1 VVFFGGLNPACG
13 GINIHK
19 KKMMIASNTFHFH
32 ISAMKK
38 ICAII
43 FYISILTVT
52 DERTYGQAI
61 NNLQAADSFYVNKNW
76 LTAKIIYQKYLG
88 DTSKNSMIWNR
99 LGFCNQNL
107 GLYSEAV
114 GDYNKSLAN
123 NPNPLVKGSV
133 MSRLAMIYSV
143 MSRTGESTEWL
154 LKATAT
160 GYNALHDLDSLE
172 AFKNLRS
179 ASNFKEIRLKVYEM
193 VYPCSKEPRNHDFD
207 FWIGDWNCYRTG
219 TQILSGTSHV
229 EAMAGG
235 CAVLENYTATQA
247 YSGKSFNF
255 YDTITGK
262 WEQDW
267 IGSGGPSDRQRYIN
281 GEYKNRSMHFTY
293 ETMNANGSKTKGT
306 FIFYNISRDSVRQY
320 QDVTDDSGK
329 IISVT
334 YDLSYLR
341 KN

>member
-1 VVFFGGLNPACG
+1 
-13 GINIHK
+13 
-19 KKMMIASNTFHFH
+19 
-32 ISAMKK
+32 MKK
-38 ICAII
+38 IYGIILYVAI
-43 FYISILTVT
+43 LMATNQK
-52 DERTYGQAI
+52 TYGQLT
-61 NNLQAADSFYVNKNW
+61 NELQRADSFYMNKNW
-76 LTAKIIYQKYLG
+76 GTAKMIYLKYLG

-107 GLYSEAV
+107 GLYADAIA
-114 GDYNKSLAN
+114 DYNKSLAN
-123 NPNPLVKGSV
+123 NPNPLVKGSA
-133 MSRLAMIYSV
+133 MSRLAMVYSIQNKPE
-143 MSRTGESTEWL
+143 ESTGWL

-160 GYNALHDLDSLE
+160 GYNALQDLDSLA

-193 VYPCSKEPRNHDFD
+193 VYPCSREPRNHDFD

-235 CAVLENYTATQA
+235 CAILENYSATQA

-255 YDTITGK
+255 YDTIKGK
-262 WEQDW
+262 WEQNW
-267 IGSGGPSDRQRYIN
+267 IGSGGSSDRQRYYN
-281 GEYKNRSMHFTY
+281 GEYKNGSMHFTY
-293 ETMNANGSKTKGT
+293 EIVNTDGSKTKGT
-306 FIFYNISRDSVRQY
+306 FIFYNISKDSVRQY

-334 YDLSYLR
+334 YDLTYLR

>member
-1 VVFFGGLNPACG
+1 MK
-13 GINIHK
+13 NI
-19 KKMMIASNTFHFH
+19 F
-32 ISAMKK
+32 
-38 ICAII
+38 AII
-43 FYISILTVT
+43 LCLLILTIT
-52 DERTYGQAI
+52 NERSYGQVQDH
-61 NNLQAADSFYVNKNW
+61 LQAADSFYVNKNW
-76 LTAKIIYQKYLG
+76 SAAKLIYQKFLG

-107 GLYSEAV
+107 GLYSDAIV
-114 GDYNKSLAN
+114 DYNKSLSN
-123 NPNPLVKGSV
+123 NPNPLVKGSA
-133 MSRLAMIYSV
+133 MSRLAMVYAITNQP
-143 MSRTGESTEWL
+143 RESTHWL

-160 GYNALHDLDSLE
+160 GYNALHDLDSLD

-179 ASNFKEIRLKVYEM
+179 ASNFQEIRLKVYET

-235 CAVLENYTATQA
+235 CAILENYTATQA
-247 YSGKSFNF
+247 YTGKSFNF

-267 IGSGGPSDRQRYIN
+267 IGSGGPSDRQRYYN
-281 GEYKNRSMHFTY
+281 GEYKNGNMHFTY
-293 ETMNANGSKTKGT
+293 ETTNTNGAKTKGT
-306 FIFYNISRDSVRQY
+306 FIFYHISQDSVRQY
-320 QDVTDDSGK
+320 QDVTDNSGK

-334 YDLSYLR
+334 YDLTYLR

>member
-1 VVFFGGLNPACG
+1 
-13 GINIHK
+13 
-19 KKMMIASNTFHFH
+19 MIDSNTFHFH
-32 ISAMKK
+32 ISAMKQ

-43 FYISILTVT
+43 LYISILTV
-52 DERTYGQAI
+52 
-61 NNLQAADSFYVNKNW
+61 
-76 LTAKIIYQKYLG
+76 
-88 DTSKNSMIWNR
+88 
-99 LGFCNQNL
+99 
-107 GLYSEAV
+107 SEDV
-114 GDYNKSLAN
+114 GDNNKSLAN

-133 MSRLAMIYSV
+133 MSRLAMIYSI
-143 MSRTGESTEWL
+143 MNQTGASTDWL

-207 FWIGDWNCYRTG
+207 FWNGDWNCYRTS

-229 EAMAGG
+229 EAIAGG
-235 CAVLENYTATQA
+235 CAILENYKANQA

-267 IGSGGPSDRQRYIN
+267 IGSGGPSDRQRYMN
-281 GEYKNRSMHFTY
+281 GEKRIHAFH
-293 ETMNANGSKTKGT
+293 
-306 FIFYNISRDSVRQY
+306 
-320 QDVTDDSGK
+320 
-329 IISVT
+329 
-334 YDLSYLR
+334 L
-341 KN
+341 

>member
-1 VVFFGGLNPACG
+1 MK
-13 GINIHK
+13 NI
-19 KKMMIASNTFHFH
+19 
-32 ISAMKK
+32 
-38 ICAII
+38 CVII
-43 FYISILTVT
+43 LCISILTVT
-52 DERTYGQAI
+52 IQKIYGQVT
-61 NNLQAADSFYVNKNW
+61 NDLQAADSFYTNKNW
-76 LTAKIIYQKYLG
+76 EAAKMIYLKYLG

-114 GDYNKSLAN
+114 EDYNKSLAN
-123 NPNPLVKGSV
+123 NPNPLVKGSA
-133 MSRLAMIYSV
+133 MSRLAMVYSV
-143 MSRTGESTEWL
+143 LNKPGESTAWL
-154 LKATAT
+154 LKATTT

-179 ASNFKEIRLKVYEM
+179 ASNFQEIRIKVYGM
-193 VYPCSKEPRNHDFD
+193 VYPCSREPRNHDFD

-235 CAVLENYTATQA
+235 CAILENYTATQA
-247 YSGKSFNF
+247 YTGKSFNF
-255 YDTITGK
+255 YDTIKGK

-267 IGSGGPSDRQRYIN
+267 IGSGGPGDRQHYYD
-281 GEYKNRSMHFTY
+281 GEYKNGSMHFTY
-293 ETMNANGSKTKGT
+293 ETINANGSKTKGT

-334 YDLSYLR
+334 YDLTYLR

>member
-1 VVFFGGLNPACG
+1 MK
-13 GINIHK
+13 NIC
-19 KKMMIASNTFHFH
+19 T
-32 ISAMKK
+32 
-38 ICAII
+38 II
-43 FYISILTVT
+43 LYITILTVT
-52 DERTYGQAI
+52 YGTAYGQVI
-61 NNLQAADSFYVNKNW
+61 NNLETADSFYMNKNW
-76 LTAKIIYQKYLG
+76 VTAKNIYQKYLG

-99 LGFCNQNL
+99 LGFCNQKL
-107 GLYSEAV
+107 GLYSEAM

-123 NPNPLVKGSV
+123 NPNLLVKRSA
-133 MSRLAMIYSV
+133 MSRLAIVYSH
-143 MSRTGESTEWL
+143 MNQPGESIDWL
-154 LKATAT
+154 LKATTA

-172 AFKNLRS
+172 DFKNLRS

-229 EAMAGG
+229 EAMAGE
-235 CAVLENYTATQA
+235 CAILENYSATQA

-255 YDTITGK
+255 YDPITGK
-262 WEQDW
+262 WA
-267 IGSGGPSDRQRYIN
+267 
-281 GEYKNRSMHFTY
+281 
-293 ETMNANGSKTKGT
+293 NANGSKTKGT

-320 QDVTDDSGK
+320 QDVTYDNGK

-334 YDLSYLR
+334 YDLTYLR